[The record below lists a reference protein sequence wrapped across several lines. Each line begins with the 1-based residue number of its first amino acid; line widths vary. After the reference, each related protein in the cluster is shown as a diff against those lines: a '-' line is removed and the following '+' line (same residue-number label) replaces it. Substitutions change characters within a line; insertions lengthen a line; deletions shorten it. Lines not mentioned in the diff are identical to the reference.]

1 MKFSRY
7 NIRIQLSDK
16 SDILYNTRSG
26 KFLAIKHSLDLND
39 MSMLTESTKDILR
52 SNEML
57 VPDDINE
64 RDEIINQWVATISSS
79 DSLTLIV
86 NPTLRC
92 NFDCWYC
99 YENHKNAPVMSLNIL
114 DRLKNLISSAAPNI
128 KILKISFFG
137 GEPLLEFSRIVKP
150 LIEYANW
157 IGEENKIAVQFS
169 FTTNG
174 FLLTEK
180 IIDILSE
187 SNVKFMQI
195 TLDGG
200 RSSHNSTR
208 VSHNKDSFKTI
219 VSNIEQLLCH
229 KISVTLRI
237 NVTPENVSDCSDILD
252 WIQTLSADNK
262 KYLSVNVQQ
271 VWQTSSMADISDEVD
286 KLLDSVC
293 HLGVYAYP
301 AIMDNLRSM
310 CYADKAN
317 TLVVNSDGNI
327 FKCTAIDFEK
337 EKSESNI
344 FFKDYKKRN
353 THFEGFTVIKN
364 YNHTYYSIYH
374 VSQSLE
380 CGF

>member
-1 MKFSRY
+1 
-7 NIRIQLSDK
+7 
-16 SDILYNTRSG
+16 
-26 KFLAIKHSLDLND
+26 
-39 MSMLTESTKDILR
+39 
-52 SNEML
+52 
-57 VPDDINE
+57 
-64 RDEIINQWVATISSS
+64 
-79 DSLTLIV
+79 
-86 NPTLRC
+86 
-92 NFDCWYC
+92 
-99 YENHKNAPVMSLNIL
+99 
-114 DRLKNLISSAAPNI
+114 
-128 KILKISFFG
+128 
-137 GEPLLEFSRIVKP
+137 
-150 LIEYANW
+150 
-157 IGEENKIAVQFS
+157 
-169 FTTNG
+169 
-174 FLLTEK
+174 
-180 IIDILSE
+180 
-187 SNVKFMQI
+187 
-195 TLDGG
+195 
-200 RSSHNSTR
+200 
-208 VSHNKDSFKTI
+208 FKTI

-344 FFKDYKKRN
+344 FFKDYKKQLNERFDERLKKRFAN
-353 THFEGFTVIKN
+353 KSCIDCRIFPLCLGGCHKSVVSHGDIDYCVFGDSQEKKDNLIMTIIKDRIRRDMFSN
-364 YNHTYYSIYH
+364 P
-374 VSQSLE
+374 
-380 CGF
+380 